1 MKISI
6 VGAGSSYTPEL
17 FDKLSE
23 MREALPITEVSLM
36 DIDEK
41 RLEAVSAFCRRYAR
55 HLGMGDVKIDSTTDL
70 ARAIDGATF
79 VNTQIRVGGNAARVL
94 DEKIP
99 LSMGFLGQETTGV
112 GGFMKALRTIP
123 AMLDIAAEIKRS
135 APDAWMINYTN
146 PTGIVSQAIHDNT
159 NIKCAALCYGGV
171 RTADRTAAVLGCD
184 AKDVQYDFFGLNHL
198 NYAYNIRVKGRPLT
212 AEELRRVAGDVDSV
226 AASLT
231 ERLGAVPSVYA
242 QYYYHR
248 QKKVRALEGQAMT
261 RGETVMA
268 LEKEIYA
275 DFLNPAF
282 DEKPASLKKRGGG
295 GYSAVATAVMDAIY
309 NNRDTWHVIN
319 VPNNG
324 VFKCVPDN
332 AVMETAVLVNA
343 NGIRPVTVTTPP
355 PKAVWGLI
363 SMVKNYEMLTAE
375 AAVTGDRDTAIL
387 ALTHHPLICDY
398 DVAEEMFGKL
408 LEAHREYL
416 PRFFQ

>member
-1 MKISI
+1 MKICI

-17 FDKLSE
+17 FEKLAG
-23 MREALPITEVSLM
+23 MREALPVTEIALM
-36 DIDEK
+36 DTDPA
-41 RLEAVSAFCRRYAR
+41 RLEAVAAFCGRYAR
-55 HLGMGDVKIDSTTDL
+55 HLGMDVKIESTTDL
-70 ARAIDGATF
+70 SRAVYGATF
-79 VNTQIRVGGNAARVL
+79 VNTQIRVGGNASRIQ

-99 LSMGFLGQETTGV
+99 LAMGFLGQETTGA

-159 NIKCAALCYGGV
+159 DIKCAALCYGGI
-171 RTADRTAAVLGCD
+171 RTADRTAAVLGVD

-212 AEELRRVAGDVDSV
+212 KEELRRVAGDVDSV

-231 ERLGAVPSVYA
+231 EKLGAVPSVYA

-248 QKKVRALEGQAMT
+248 QKKVQALLTQEKT
-261 RGETVMA
+261 RGETVLE
-268 LEKEIYA
+268 LEKDIYT
-275 DFLNPAF
+275 DFQNPAF
-282 DEKPASLKKRGGG
+282 DQKPPSLKKRGGG
-295 GYSAVATAVMDAIY
+295 GYSAVATGVMDAIY

-324 VFKCVPDN
+324 VFRFLPDN

-343 NGIRPVTVTTPP
+343 NGIRPVTVTSPP

-398 DVAEEMFGKL
+398 DVAEEMFGRL
-408 LEAHREYL
+408 LEAHKAYL